1 MVIGLLRSWLDEL
14 VCPPRSQLPRISE
27 AIVWGKNDV
36 VPLGS
41 HPDSGFGLV
50 SVHAPPAYLLFRNG
64 VNLLLME
71 GTRWQMG
78 YQHGRLLWHMR
89 DVDGVPLAT
98 RFAPGRRPD
107 FSETP
112 AVASARW
119 PNSAEPW
126 PEGDELPP
134 IRFTRYVE
142 RILSEDIARDQL
154 WLKKGA
160 KRVVQQMYRLIWRT
174 LAKNAPMDLLEA
186 YYGVADGAGVG
197 RDIAEHSV
205 AGPDALII
213 LCKTLYGAHTFESLA
228 DVLGHPLGCTS
239 FVAWGKATADGGLI
253 HARNLDFFPLVGVF
267 DRYPLVQVFRHT
279 GEPGQQ
285 TTDRWRV
292 SVTAAGVHDIGVTA
306 INEDGLVSGLHQ
318 NFSTEVGAGARFNN
332 VTAFE
337 LSTRIIESATSL
349 EDVRRILLGDSTNG
363 PARRP
368 SGAWTYV
375 VSDAK
380 EAAGNKAVVAE
391 VTHGQVA
398 IAEPCSSTPA
408 EKPTTPRWSL
418 VRPTVDGF
426 LRFHNANEVPIMA
439 QSNLHMDT
447 QRLVPRDD
455 RVLINRTMAVDVA
468 CRYVRAVQVA
478 ATDSPLT
485 EQRAMR
491 GLGDHH
497 DPSTGN
503 TRMLNRV
510 IGNATTVAS
519 AVFVPK
525 WDTAGKPQHRVWV
538 APNPAPSANGKFV
551 EIPVSVLLERGKNLD
566 QIVHQLPNTFV
577 EIDPWEGEET
587 EWDKTRIRILKE
599 WYGEGY
605 RRLLFGAAQAGVTDS
620 IVGPRPN
627 TPLEPRFLTER
638 ERIRRALPYFEEAM
652 RRDHLEHTYPL
663 TVACLAIRAYG
674 LGEPVDNLARAEAA
688 LRAAWSRSGAHT
700 TPYGRLT
707 TQMNADGASPHE
719 VRVLWLVQGWLSDLR
734 GHYHAA
740 RQAYRH
746 AWTYGDDTNPTPR
759 GSKKIAAQSTNDGD
773 GTTYLGKLLRNIPD
787 ITGFFRV
794 QFDST
799 SDPAASTQLFSQPS
813 GQHPFLSRNDQKLRS
828 AARRYFVIPFRRV
841 DAAELAY
848 DPYLG
853 DLMEYLAGQSFYWG
867 NDRVSS

>member
-1 MVIGLLRSWLDEL
+1 MVMDLLRTWLDG
-14 VCPPRSQLPRISE
+14 VVRPSKRPQPRIPE
-27 AIVWGKNDV
+27 AIVWGRNDV
-36 VPLGS
+36 MPLGKGA
-41 HPDSGFGLV
+41 DSGFVLS

-64 VNLLLME
+64 VNLLIME

-78 YQHGRLLWHMR
+78 YQHGRLLWQMR
-89 DVDGVPLAT
+89 DVDGVPLSA
-98 RFAPGRRPD
+98 RFSPGRRPD
-107 FSETP
+107 FSEAP
-112 AVASARW
+112 ALASARW
-119 PNSAEPW
+119 PNHHEPW

-160 KRVVQQMYRLIWRT
+160 KRLVQQMYRGIWRT
-174 LAKNAPMDLLEA
+174 LARNAPMDLLEA

-239 FVAWGKATADGGLI
+239 FVAWGQAVAGGGLI

-279 GEPGQQ
+279 GEAGQS

-318 NFSTEVGAGARFNN
+318 NFSTEVGAGSRFNN

-337 LSTRIIESATSL
+337 LSTRIIETATNL
-349 EDVRRILLGDSTNG
+349 DDVRRILVGDG
-363 PARRP
+363 KIRPARRP

-380 EAAGNKAVVAE
+380 AASDNKAIVAE

-398 IAEPCSSTPA
+398 IADPCSQKRADAST
-408 EKPTTPRWSL
+408 KPRWSL
-418 VRPTVDGF
+418 VQSTVEGF
-426 LRFHNANEVPIMA
+426 VCDETQHVPVMA

-447 QRLVPRDD
+447 QRLALKDD

-468 CRYVRAVQVA
+468 CRYVRAVQLAVG
-478 ATDSPLT
+478 TGPLT
-485 EQRAMR
+485 EEGAMR
-491 GLGDHH
+491 GLGDHI
-497 DPSTGN
+497 DPSTGA

-519 AVFVPK
+519 AVFVPQ
-525 WDTAGKPQHRVWV
+525 WNDRGQPRHRVWV
-538 APNPAPSANGKFV
+538 APNTAPSANGKFV
-551 EIPVSVLLERGKNLD
+551 EIPVSMLLDREKSLK
-566 QIVHQLPNTFV
+566 QILHRLPKSFV
-577 EIDPWEGEET
+577 ETDPWAGQGT
-587 EWDKTRIRILKE
+587 DWDKERLRVLKE
-599 WYGEGY
+599 CYGEGY
-605 RRLLFGAAQAGVTDS
+605 RRLLFGAAQAGVEES
-620 IVGPRPN
+620 RVGPRPQS
-627 TPLEPRFLTER
+627 PVQPRFLSER
-638 ERIRRALPYFEEAM
+638 ERIRRALPCFEDAV

-674 LGEPVDNLARAEAA
+674 LGEPKDMLVRADAA
-688 LRAAWSRSGAHT
+688 LRAAWARSGADL
-700 TPYGRLT
+700 TPYSPHNPPPKTAGGPSD
-707 TQMNADGASPHE
+707 AGGASPHE
-719 VRVLWLVQGWLSDLR
+719 LRVLWLVQGWLWDLR
-734 GHYHAA
+734 RHVVLA
-740 RQAYRH
+740 RQAYR
-746 AWTYGDDTNPTPR
+746 
-759 GSKKIAAQSTNDGD
+759 
-773 GTTYLGKLLRNIPD
+773 
-787 ITGFFRV
+787 RV
-794 QFDST
+794 WMLCDQGE
-799 SDPAASTQLFSQPS
+799 PMP
-813 GQHPFLSRNDQKLRS
+813 GQHPFLNRTDHKLRA
-828 AARRYFVIPFRRV
+828 AARRYFLIPFRRV

-848 DPYLG
+848 DPYMG
-853 DLMEYLAGQSFYWG
+853 DLMEYIAGQSFYLG
-867 NDRVSS
+867 ERHES